1 MKTRNETDMNEQRE
15 NGKIGGL
22 AESLV
27 IAFSMYSR
35 IPMPMVACYV
45 RVEFQE
51 KLQ

>member
-35 IPMPMVACYV
+35 IPMPMVAW
-45 RVEFQE
+45 RE
-51 KLQ
+51 